1 MKRPGLKK
9 ASKRM
14 SCSKKYRIEK
24 NVRAHNRKLRRDA
37 KKKAASGKVKQ
48 TRNDPGIPNSAPFK
62 EELLRD
68 AQLRKQRAEEE
79 RIRQKEA
86 RRAEVDKR
94 RNLDTFQNDI
104 IKRQKDFE
112 KKTAIMQQ
120 ISKNPNLN
128 LLGSE
133 TSRKAYYKEFKK
145 VIDNSDVV
153 IEVLDARDPL
163 GCRCLEVEKSI
174 LESGPNK
181 KLILLLNKID
191 LVPKENVEA
200 WLKYLRNEY
209 PTVAFKASTQS
220 QKENLIQCKVPL
232 KQLNQLLLATTS
244 QCVGA
249 TSLMKLLTNYCR
261 HNDIETAITVGV
273 VGFPNVGKSSVI
285 NSLKRAKAC
294 GVGATPG
301 FTKTTQEVLI
311 NKKIK
316 ILDSPGIVMAKGNN
330 NAAVILRN
338 CVKVESI
345 EDPITPVEAILS
357 RCNKSQMMMRYNI
370 ADYADATEFLTLLAR
385 KHGKL
390 GKGGKPRLNMAAKSI
405 LNDWNSGRIK
415 YYTHPPLR
423 NEPSNETHTSAR
435 IISGLDKE
443 FDWASLEEDNLR
455 SLEEVKGAPSQSGSV
470 LYESSGAPSTML
482 DTENCQMENDQDM
495 NQDCED
501 MDDDTNQ
508 DELGEIAVVVPPRP
522 SATEEKV
529 KSKVK
534 TRSATKEEA
543 LANIV
548 SEGSNI
554 QANKQMKDLQKQNKK
569 KRKRAN
575 KISDALGGTL
585 ASAMSLTSGDSEAMA
600 TEDSVKDAASFFV

>member
-1 MKRPGLKK
+1 
-9 ASKRM
+9 M

-37 KKKAASGKVKQ
+37 KKKSAAGKVKQ

-79 RIRQKEA
+79 RVRQKEA

-104 IKRQKDFE
+104 LKRQKDFE

-200 WLKYLRNEY
+200 WLKYLRSDY

-232 KQLNQLLLATTS
+232 KQLNQMLLSTTS

-301 FTKTTQEVLI
+301 FTKTTKEVLI

-316 ILDSPGIVMAKGNN
+316 IIDSPGIVMAKGNN

-357 RCNKSQMMMRYNI
+357 RCNKNQMMMRYNI
-370 ADYADATEFLTLLAR
+370 GDYSDATEFLTLLAR

-423 NEPSNETHTSAR
+423 NEETNNEVHNSAR
-435 IISGLDKE
+435 IVSGLDKE

-470 LYESSGAPSTML
+470 LYESSGVMSTML
-482 DTENCQMENDQDM
+482 DEENCKDETEMEN
-495 NQDCED
+495 DCED
-501 MDDDTNQ
+501 MDDDTSQN
-508 DELGEIAVVVPPRP
+508 ELGEIAVVVPPKP
-522 SATEEKV
+522 SNNLESQD
-529 KSKVK
+529 SKK
-534 TRSATKEEA
+534 KKQPASSEEA
-543 LANIV
+543 LSTIV

-554 QANKQMKDLQKQNKK
+554 QANKQMKDLQKLNKK
-569 KRKRAN
+569 RRKRAN
-575 KISDALGGTL
+575 KLSDALGGSL
-585 ASAMSLTSGDSEAMA
+585 ESAMTLTSGESEAMA
-600 TEDSVKDAASFFV
+600 TEEDNVKDAASFFV

>member
-1 MKRPGLKK
+1 
-9 ASKRM
+9 M

-37 KKKAASGKVKQ
+37 KKKSAAGKVKQ

-79 RIRQKEA
+79 RVRQKEA

-104 IKRQKDFE
+104 LKRQKDFE
-112 KKTAIMQQ
+112 KKNAIMQQ

-128 LLGSE
+128 LLGHE

-163 GCRCLEVEKSI
+163 GCRCLEVEKTI

-200 WLKYLRNEY
+200 WLKYLRSDY

-232 KQLNQLLLATTS
+232 KQLNQMLLSTTS

-301 FTKTTQEVLI
+301 FTKTTKEVLI

-316 ILDSPGIVMAKGNN
+316 IVDSPGIVMAKGNN

-357 RCNKSQMMMRYNI
+357 RCNKNQMMMRYNI
-370 ADYADATEFLTLLAR
+370 GDYSDATEFLTLLAR

-423 NEPSNETHTSAR
+423 NETNNEVHNSAR
-435 IISGLDKE
+435 IVFGLDEE

-470 LYESSGAPSTML
+470 LYESSGVMSTML
-482 DTENCQMENDQDM
+482 DEEKYIDETEIED
-495 NQDCED
+495 DCED

-508 DELGEIAVVVPPRP
+508 NELGEIAVVVPPKP
-522 SATEEKV
+522 SNNLESQG
-529 KSKVK
+529 SKK
-534 TRSATKEEA
+534 KKQPTSSEEA
-543 LANIV
+543 LSTIV
-548 SEGSNI
+548 SDGSNI
-554 QANKQMKDLQKQNKK
+554 QANKQMKDLQKLNKK
-569 KRKRAN
+569 RRKRAN
-575 KISDALGGTL
+575 KLSDALGGSL
-585 ASAMSLTSGDSEAMA
+585 VSAMSLTSGDSEAMA
-600 TEDSVKDAASFFV
+600 TEDNVKDAASFFV